1 MKVQVLIRL
10 KSGVL
15 DVQGKAVEQ
24 CIHEL
29 SQADLSVPDG
39 SAESGGAH
47 GSDFKAPASKAPA
60 SKAPASKVSAEAKST
75 TPGKLLPTDS
85 VSQVRIGKLVELQV
99 KSSSFEQAKVLVEAL
114 CKKLL
119 ANPIIEN
126 YEIRQG

>member
-47 GSDFKAPASKAPA
+47 GSDSKAPA
-60 SKAPASKVSAEAKST
+60 SKAPASKVSAEAKPT

>member
-1 MKVQVLIRL
+1 MKVQVLVRL
-10 KSGVL
+10 KAGVL

-29 SQADLSVPDG
+29 SLADLSASDAV
-39 SAESGGAH
+39 GAQAA
-47 GSDFKAPASKAPA
+47 APQTAAASTVA
-60 SKAPASKVSAEAKST
+60 
-75 TPGKLLPTDS
+75 GKGEILPTDH
-85 VSQVRIGKLVELQV
+85 VSQVRIGKLIELQV
-99 KSSSFEQAKVLVEAL
+99 KTSSFEQARTLVDAL

>member
-1 MKVQVLIRL
+1 MKVQVLVRL
-10 KSGVL
+10 KAGVL

-29 SQADLSVPDG
+29 SLADLSASD
-39 SAESGGAH
+39 AGGAQAAPPQPAASAQVA
-47 GSDFKAPASKAPA
+47 GKA
-60 SKAPASKVSAEAKST
+60 EI
-75 TPGKLLPTDS
+75 LPTDH
-85 VSQVRIGKLVELQV
+85 VSQVRIGKLIELQV
-99 KSSSFEQAKVLVEAL
+99 KTSSFEQARTLVDAL

>member
-47 GSDFKAPASKAPA
+47 GSDSKAPA

>member
-60 SKAPASKVSAEAKST
+60 SKVSAEAKPT